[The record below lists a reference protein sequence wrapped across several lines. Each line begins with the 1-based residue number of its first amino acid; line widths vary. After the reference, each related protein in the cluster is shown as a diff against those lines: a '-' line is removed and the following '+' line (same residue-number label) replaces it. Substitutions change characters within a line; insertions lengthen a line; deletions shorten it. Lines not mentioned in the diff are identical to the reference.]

1 MKKKYFNPEM
11 DFIPLLTDIIV
22 TSGPGPDPK
31 EDPTLHQDETEIDV
45 NGLLKV
51 EQ

>member
-31 EDPTLHQDETEIDV
+31 EEPTSGENETPIDV
-45 NGLLKV
+45 TGTPV

>member
-1 MKKKYFNPEM
+1 MKKKYFKPEM

-22 TSGPGPDPK
+22 TSGK
-31 EDPTLHQDETEIDV
+31 EEPTLQEHETAIDVDGFSDV
-45 NGLLKV
+45 NGLKV